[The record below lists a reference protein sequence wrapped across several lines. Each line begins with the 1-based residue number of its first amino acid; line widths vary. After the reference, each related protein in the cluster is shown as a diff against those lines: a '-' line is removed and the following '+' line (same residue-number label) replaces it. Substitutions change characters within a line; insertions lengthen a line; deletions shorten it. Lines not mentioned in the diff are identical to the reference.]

1 MGRSPKPPQPAGDAG
16 AVARSLLPRRRR
28 KHPDGTL
35 PAALTSPRPA
45 LLRRRAPVDPRARGS
60 TPARSLTWRLVWT
73 ALGALIGVQFPLFW
87 GGLLGAAVAAALAD
101 LAAGERLTPPR
112 SLRLIVQVAFGCLV
126 GTSLVPG
133 LAYPTLLPAA
143 LGPALATAALWGLG
157 AALIARLGRVDL
169 TVALTSPS
177 LGPTAVVRWGRLVSG
192 LQLARGLGVLLVTA
206 WLTQ

>member
-1 MGRSPKPPQPAGDAG
+1 M
-16 AVARSLLPRRRR
+16 
-28 KHPDGTL
+28 
-35 PAALTSPRPA
+35 
-45 LLRRRAPVDPRARGS
+45 
-60 TPARSLTWRLVWT
+60 
-73 ALGALIGVQFPLFW
+73 
-87 GGLLGAAVAAALAD
+87 
-101 LAAGERLTPPR
+101 
-112 SLRLIVQVAFGCLV
+112 
-126 GTSLVPG
+126 PG

-169 TVALTSPS
+169 AVALTSPT